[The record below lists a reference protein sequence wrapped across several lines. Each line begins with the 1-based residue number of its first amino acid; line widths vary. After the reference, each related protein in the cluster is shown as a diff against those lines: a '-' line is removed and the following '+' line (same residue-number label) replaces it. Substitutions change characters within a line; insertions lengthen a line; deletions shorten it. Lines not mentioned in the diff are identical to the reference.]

1 MLICGSTNGKIY
13 QFNTNKIL
21 ANIKKQKKGNSE
33 IDESL
38 SKVPPQNIYKH
49 FLIGH
54 IIDNG
59 DNKKGL
65 TCF

>member
-1 MLICGSTNGKIY
+1 M
-13 QFNTNKIL
+13 

-33 IDESL
+33 VDEAL
-38 SKVPPQNIYKH
+38 AKIPPQNIYKH
-49 FLIGH
+49 FLIGS

-59 DNKKGL
+59 ENKKGL